1 MKQLTKLFGLTVA
14 CSALFVLGCSGEDGV
29 AGPKGEPGQPGA
41 NGKNCTTYSND
52 DADYLVCG
60 KDTVEVPA
68 VHDGQRGANCS
79 SKWDDKKSAYVVTC
93 GKESGKIV
101 IEDAFLDKRDGN
113 IYPTAKVGRFTWMAA
128 DLRFDTLDGTGSKC
142 HEQDTACAKG
152 RLYDWTTAMRLDSAT
167 YSQVFAK
174 DSNVLDT
181 VTLKGAIDSTVANV
195 TVLHRGICPEGWHVP
210 TKVEA
215 EDLLDH
221 VSKYVVPT
229 YRTDYNN
236 SYAVTRAMGARDE
249 GGEDLFG
256 LSLHYSGFCSATGS
270 CEEYGEEVY
279 LRLVD
284 ESSATAVS
292 VIDYS
297 YYNVSIN
304 SEPKNQYY
312 EAVRC
317 VMNYD
322 RNPLY

>member
-41 NGKNCTTYSND
+41 NGKNCFLYSD
-52 DADYLVCG
+52 DEADYQVCG
-60 KDTVEVPA
+60 KDTVEIPA

-113 IYPTAKVGRFTWMAA
+113 IYPTAKVGNFTWMAA
-128 DLRFDTLDGTGSKC
+128 DLRYDTLDGTGSRC
-142 HEQDTACAKG
+142 HVNDSTCAKG
-152 RLYDWTTAMRLDSAT
+152 RLYNWMTAMRLDSAT
-167 YSQVFAK
+167 YSQVYAK

-181 VTLKGAIDSTVANV
+181 VTLKGAIDSTDLRPAI
-195 TVLHRGICPEGWHVP
+195 LHRGICPEGWHIP
-210 TKVEA
+210 TMA
-215 EDLLDH
+215 EFNDLRSHAD
-221 VSKYVVPT
+221 KYVVPT
-229 YRTDYNN
+229 YREDYDN
-236 SYAVTRAMGARDE
+236 SQAIALALVARDE

-256 LSLHYSGFCSATGS
+256 LSLHYNGECYVGGGCS
-270 CEEYGEEVY
+270 EYGTNGY
-279 LRLVD
+279 LLLVD
-284 ESSATAVS
+284 EPAATTSSVAYYYYYAVTNAER
-292 VIDYS
+292 VKNA
-297 YYNVSIN
+297 YYRG
-304 SEPKNQYY
+304 
-312 EAVRC
+312 VRC

>member
-14 CSALFVLGCSGEDGV
+14 CSALLVLGCSGEDGV
-29 AGPKGEPGQPGA
+29 AGPQGEPGQPGA
-41 NGKNCTTYSND
+41 NGKNCSIYSTGE
-52 DADYLVCG
+52 ADYQVCG
-60 KDTVEVPA
+60 KDTVEIPSVR
-68 VHDGQRGANCS
+68 DGQRGANCS

-101 IEDAFLDKRDGN
+101 IEGAFLDKRDGN
-113 IYPTAKVGRFTWMAA
+113 IYPTAKVGNFTWMAA
-128 DLRFDTLDGTGSKC
+128 DLRFDTLDGTGSRC
-142 HEQDTACAKG
+142 HAQDTACAKG

-210 TKVEA
+210 TKAEA

-221 VSKYVVPT
+221 VGKYVVPT
-229 YRTDYNN
+229 YRTDYDND
-236 SYAVTRAMGARDE
+236 YAMARAMGARDE

-256 LSLHYSGFCSATGS
+256 LSLHYSGYCSVSGS
-270 CEEYGEEVY
+270 CEEYGEDVY

-284 ESSATAVS
+284 ESSATYVN

-297 YYNVSIN
+297 YYSVSIDT
-304 SEPKNQYY
+304 ERKNQYY